1 MAEDF
6 ITVKV
11 ASMYYRITAEDDPD
25 YVRQVA
31 KEANDLL
38 AEVKSR
44 HPGLGDL
51 AAAVLALLN
60 SIDRGWKVQAGDH
73 ESLDALNQL
82 QVDLDQSQA
91 EILHLREQVWDIKKD
106 LLYYRNLCDMYEER
120 LQAMPKKPSSSSA
133 KAAEAKA
140 RPLDVM
146 QTSFEDMAHGVQ
158 ETEE

>member
-11 ASMYYRITAEDDPD
+11 GSMYYRITAEDDPD
-25 YVRQVA
+25 YVRRVA

-38 AEVKSR
+38 GEVKGR
-44 HPGLGDL
+44 HPGLSDV

-60 SIDRGWKVQAGDH
+60 SIDRGWKLQSDDRETLEDLSRLQA
-73 ESLDALNQL
+73 
-82 QVDLDQSQA
+82 DLEESQA
-91 EILHLREQVWDIKKD
+91 EVLRLREQVWNIKKD

-120 LQAMPKKPSSSSA
+120 LQAMPQKPSASA
-133 KAAEAKA
+133 AKTAETKP

-146 QTSFEDMAHGVQ
+146 QTSFEDMAHSLQ
-158 ETEE
+158 DTEE

>member
-11 ASMYYRITAEDDPD
+11 GSMYYRITAKDDPD

-38 AEVKSR
+38 TEIKSR
-44 HPGLGDL
+44 HPGLSDV

-60 SIDRGWKVQAGDH
+60 SIDRGWKLQSDDR
-73 ESLDALNQL
+73 ETLEDLSQL
-82 QVDLDQSQA
+82 QTDLEESQA
-91 EILHLREQVWDIKKD
+91 EILRLREQVWDIKKD

-120 LQAMPKKPSSSSA
+120 LQAMPKKPNTSSA
-133 KAAEAKA
+133 KTSADKP

-146 QTSFEDMAHGVQ
+146 QTSFEDMAHSLPQ
-158 ETEE
+158 TKE